1 MKYWSSIL
9 LILAITNCTNK
20 MDIKSIP
27 YNNQLK
33 KTALSEITFNTI
45 SLEQIP
51 EPFFKDYSHHK
62 SASAKSH
69 KSYDTMG
76 FRDILLK
83 QLSTNLGDTVLRLI
97 VITPNE
103 EKLPFDAFAFLF
115 NKNIVAMHLAG
126 NANFKL
132 WMEIIFERQY
142 EQLEEY
148 KTNGQFDKQPELN
161 PNPRFM
167 LSLAKGEFSQKW
179 VNSGMLVDERPFENT
194 GAYLYKK
201 APKQYNEA
209 KIAKEKQNYL
219 KKYID
224 TSGTSLNLVELQELF
239 NTFIAT
245 KNLRI
250 NTPENNEHIYNE
262 FESLANYQFPDEL
275 KALLS
280 KSNGI
285 ENNGFLTAEQVLT
298 EWKNWKVIYDD
309 PNWMLVDLTG
319 NNLPDGRKTISMYT
333 NPYWIPFLSIGGG
346 NFLAIDYAPGSK
358 GTSGQ
363 IIAFGAD
370 ENKIRFIAEDMTS
383 FLQMWINGK
392 DVLNNGF

>member
-1 MKYWSSIL
+1 MKHWSSIL
-9 LILAITNCTNK
+9 LILAIINCTNK

-33 KTALSEITFNTI
+33 KIALTEITFNTI
-45 SLEQIP
+45 TLDQIP
-51 EPFFKDYSHHK
+51 EPFYKDYSHHK
-62 SASAKSH
+62 SATANSH

-83 QLSTNLGDTVLRLI
+83 QLSTNLEDTVLRLM
-97 VITPNE
+97 VITPSE
-103 EKLPFDAFAFLF
+103 QELPYDAFAFLS
-115 NKNIVAMHLAG
+115 NKNIVAFRLPS
-126 NANFKL
+126 NANFKM
-132 WMEIIFERQY
+132 WMDIIFERQY

-148 KTNGQFDKQPELN
+148 KTNGQFEKQPELN
-161 PNPRFM
+161 PNPKFM
-167 LSLAKGEFSQKW
+167 LTLGKGEFSQKW

-224 TSGTSLNLVELQELF
+224 TSGAKLNLVELQELF
-239 NTFIAT
+239 NTFITT
-245 KNLRI
+245 KNLSI
-250 NTPENNEHIYNE
+250 NPPENKEQIYKE
-262 FESLANYQFPDEL
+262 FESLANYKFPDEL

-285 ENNGFLTAEQVLT
+285 ESKSFLTAEQILA
-298 EWKNWKVIYDD
+298 EWKNWKVIYDE
-309 PNWMLVDLTG
+309 PNWMLIDLTG
-319 NNLPDGRKTISMYT
+319 NNQPDGRKTIGIYT
-333 NPYWIPFLSIGGG
+333 NPYWVPFISTGDG
-346 NFLAIDYAPGSK
+346 NFIGIDYAPGSK

-370 ENKIRFIAEDMTS
+370 ENKIRFIAENMTD
-383 FLQMWINGK
+383 FLQQWIEGR